1 MEEEIKKYKSTRR
14 DSKEETRGWSKGKRA
29 GRHETLE
36 GRKKQPKKKISKEAS
51 GRRRAENKTTWRRGE
66 KESRGIIDGQYIGRR
81 PSFQGTSW

>member
-36 GRKKQPKKKISKEAS
+36 GRKKQPKKKYLKKHQEEEELKIKQLEEEE
-51 GRRRAENKTTWRRGE
+51 RKKVEE
-66 KESRGIIDGQYIGRR
+66 
-81 PSFQGTSW
+81 